1 MNTRISYPTPFLKIL
16 AICVGI
22 ASSLLWLLYR
32 IFVAAELGLSA
43 ECFFMAQ
50 ICVVLFIAPYLASR
64 RVHSELLSKQHDPQ
78 WRLNPTTSAQQLLT
92 LLLVSQIPLLCW
104 VFLSTGAALFLTGV
118 PFVKTFQ
125 MLVMLTVYSLSA
137 AAAGAAGAQ
146 LFRDTFLGTEF
157 AVLLSCV
164 LISSAFLLNPL
175 ARYVD
180 DIQPFIPPVLHLNPL
195 LVACCI
201 FDGFDIFRNP
211 LLYERTPVPSYNFAY
226 PNPWYL
232 IGFGQLTI
240 GGCCLFGAWQ
250 LIQFRKYRV

>member
-1 MNTRISYPTPFLKIL
+1 MKTAIVYPNPFLKVL
-16 AICVGI
+16 ATWFGI

-32 IFVAAELGLSA
+32 LFVAAELGLPA
-43 ECFFMAQ
+43 ECFAMAQ
-50 ICVVLFIAPYLASR
+50 ICVVLFIAPYLAARS
-64 RVHSELLSKQHDPQ
+64 VYYKLLSSQHDPQ
-78 WRLNPTTSAQQLLT
+78 WILSPTASGQALLK

-104 VFLSTGAALFLTGV
+104 VFLSTGTALFLTRV
-118 PFVKTFQ
+118 PFVKALQ

-137 AAAGAAGAQ
+137 GSVGAAGTQ
-146 LFRDTFLGTEF
+146 FFRDTFFGTEF

-164 LISSAFLLNPL
+164 LISGAFLLNPV

-180 DIQPFIPPVLHLNPL
+180 DIQPFISPVLHLNPL
-195 LVACCI
+195 IVVCCI
-201 FDGFDIFRNP
+201 FDGLDIFRNP

-232 IGFGQLTI
+232 IGFWQVTI

-250 LIQFRKYRV
+250 LTKFRKHSV